1 MLSFKM
7 IEVLVAIYFSVGV
20 ILVLF
25 GPAKLNIAREVEK
38 VKNFKPSSRSNSR
51 NVTKNKIILFRLII
65 TSGFIVMW
73 PFFLPGVFKENRKYT
88 DIPLPNNLKRGIKGK
103 KFNCPNC
110 KAKEAVDILYGYPTD
125 ETLEAWKNKEI
136 ELGGCILDEE
146 NSNRK
151 CMKCNHQW
159 KTNDND

>member
-1 MLSFKM
+1 MLTFKM
-7 IEVLVAIYFSVGV
+7 IEVLVAIYFSVGM
-20 ILVLF
+20 ILVLL
-25 GPAKLNIAREVEK
+25 GPAKLNIDREVDK
-38 VKNFKPSSRSNSR
+38 VRDFESSPHALSNLPS
-51 NVTKNKIILFRLII
+51 KNKINFFRLVI
-65 TSGFIVMW
+65 TVGFIVMW

-136 ELGGCILDEE
+136 ELGGCILDQE
-146 NSNRK
+146 NPNRK

-159 KTNDND
+159 KTNDTN